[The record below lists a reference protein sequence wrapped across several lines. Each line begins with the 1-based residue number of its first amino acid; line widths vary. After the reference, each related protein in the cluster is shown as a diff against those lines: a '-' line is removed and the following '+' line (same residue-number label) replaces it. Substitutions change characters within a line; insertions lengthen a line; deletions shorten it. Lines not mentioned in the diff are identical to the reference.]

1 LDADQ
6 ERLWVLRARAGDDE
20 AFTRLVEA
28 YQNPVYN
35 LAYRMLGS
43 PTEAEDA
50 AQETFV
56 RVYAR
61 LSTYDPQ
68 RKFSSW
74 LLSIASHYCV
84 DRLRRR
90 HGNTVSMEEIMSWR
104 WLPDDKPKP
113 EERTLAHEESA
124 TIQRLLSELPDQH
137 RLVIILRYWQDM
149 SYEEIA
155 EVTGSTVSAVKSRLH
170 RAREQMAQRLGE
182 VEGTA
187 EESEREERRV
197 PDNALSRG
205 I

>member
-68 RKFSSW
+68 RKFSS
-74 LLSIASHYCV
+74 
-84 DRLRRR
+84 
-90 HGNTVSMEEIMSWR
+90 
-104 WLPDDKPKP
+104 
-113 EERTLAHEESA
+113 
-124 TIQRLLSELPDQH
+124 
-137 RLVIILRYWQDM
+137 
-149 SYEEIA
+149 
-155 EVTGSTVSAVKSRLH
+155 
-170 RAREQMAQRLGE
+170 
-182 VEGTA
+182 
-187 EESEREERRV
+187 
-197 PDNALSRG
+197 
-205 I
+205 

>member
-74 LLSIASHYCV
+74 ILSIASHYCV